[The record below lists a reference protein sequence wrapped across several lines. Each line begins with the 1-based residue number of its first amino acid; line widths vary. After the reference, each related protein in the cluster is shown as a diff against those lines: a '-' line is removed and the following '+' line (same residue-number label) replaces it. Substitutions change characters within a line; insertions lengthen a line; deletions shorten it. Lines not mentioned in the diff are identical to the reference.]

1 MNTTNLEKD
10 NFKTTY
16 LLNDLFHKI
25 VDFKNGKALAI
36 EKGKTQEF

>member
-16 LLNDLFHKI
+16 LYVFQNI
-25 VDFKNGKALAI
+25 IDFKNGRVLAI
-36 EKGKTQEF
+36 EKSKTQEF